1 MGHNGNEIFL
11 HGIKPRFPGNIADK
25 PTASLT
31 GKARQVT
38 HDKPRHIQCLR
49 HTLRGAPHKADMAET
64 AAFRHLGS
72 VALLGEFSAADA
84 DQTCSVV

>member
-38 HDKPRHIQCLR
+38 HDNPV
-49 HTLRGAPHKADMAET
+49 TS
-64 AAFRHLGS
+64 S
-72 VALLGEFSAADA
+72 VCVTPCAVRRTRRTWLKLLPSGI
-84 DQTCSVV
+84 SVP